1 MAIFNMVGWG
11 SWGGWYDWPYD
22 IYEDD
27 YSAMQWP
34 APEGFHIPSK
44 DEWVALCGILT
55 TTFSMGKNATTMG
68 TYLKMPMAGYRV
80 SSTSNSSYAGT
91 YGWYWA
97 STASKSAGYAYY
109 LTFSS
114 SLINPQNE
122 GYKAY
127 GMTVRCFKDVLV
139 IPDNSWTTLYQG
151 DWSSWIFRNS
161 SLWLISV
168 SWDWT
173 TWYTI
178 QDKNLGAT
186 IVYNQWDTLSDANC
200 GYFYQWGNNY
210 WFPHSWTVTTSTTQV
225 DASWYWPGNYYS
237 SNTFIRRSSYPY
249 DWSSVNNNNLRWWVT
264 WVQQKLVGEYV
275 VINGVTYTH
284 LQ

>member
-1 MAIFNMVGWG
+1 MAIFNMVGSG

-34 APEGFHIPSK
+34 APDGFHIPSK

-55 TTFSMGKNATTMG
+55 STFGMASNAITVG
-68 TYLKMPMAGYRV
+68 TYLKMPMAGSRYP
-80 SSTSNSSYAGT
+80 SSSNVGSVGT
-91 YGWYWA
+91 YGGYWS
-97 STASKSAGYAYY
+97 STPYTSAGNSYF
-109 LTFSS
+109 LRLNSS
-114 SLINPQNE
+114 SLTQSSNSRA
-122 GYKAY
+122 GAFS
-127 GMTVRCFKDVLV
+127 VRCFKDVPV
-139 IPDNSWTTLYQG
+139 IPDSNWNTLYQG
-151 DWSSWIFRNS
+151 TWSAWVFRNS

-186 IVYNQWDTLSDANC
+186 TVFNQWDTASDTNC
-200 GYFYQWGNNY
+200 GYFYQWWNNY
-210 WFPHSWTVTTSTTQV
+210 GFPHSWTVTTSSTKV
-225 DASWYWPGNYYS
+225 DASAYWPGNYYS
-237 SNTFIRRSSYPY
+237 SDTFITSST
-249 DWSSVNNNNLRWWVT
+249 DWSSSNKDNLRWWVT
-264 WVQQKLVGEYV
+264 WVQQILVGEYV

>member
-1 MAIFNMVGWG
+1 MTIFNMVGWG

-22 IYEDD
+22 KYEDD

-34 APEGFHIPSK
+34 APYGFHIPSR
-44 DEWVALCGILT
+44 DEWATLRWILID
-55 TTFSMGKNATTMG
+55 TFGMASNATTVG
-68 TYLKMPMAGYRV
+68 TYLKMPMAGSRY
-80 SSTSNSSYAGT
+80 SSSSNVGSVGT
-91 YGWYWA
+91 YGGYWS
-97 STASKSAGYAYY
+97 STAYSTGNAYF
-109 LTFSS
+109 LRLNSS
-114 SLINPQNE
+114 SFAQSTNSR
-122 GYKAY
+122 AAAFS
-127 GMTVRCFKDVLV
+127 VRCFKDVPV

-151 DWSSWIFRNS
+151 TWSSWVFRNS

-178 QDKNLGAT
+178 HDKNLGAT
-186 IVYNQWDTLSDANC
+186 TVFNQWDTANDTNC

-210 WFPHSWTVTTSTTQV
+210 WFPHSGTVTTSSTKV
-225 DASWYWPGNYYS
+225 DARDYWPDNYYS
-237 SNTFIRRSSYPY
+237 STTFITSSV
-249 DWSSVNNNNLRWWVT
+249 DWSSSNNDNLRWWVT